1 MNPHTHCLRSLCA
14 FLAALVLAVCL
25 ACPALADAPLVR
37 DEYGLFDA
45 DTLAQLESSAEDASA
60 GHDCDVYFLT
70 VDSIGDTDQ
79 RAYAKN
85 YYVQND
91 LGSGSGKSGIL
102 FMIALGSRK
111 YVTITYGGGV
121 TAFTDYRIE
130 QLEDEVVPLL
140 SDGDYADAAQTY
152 IDLCASTL
160 DFYAENG
167 EPLDYDNDPDGG
179 LGLIGILIVD
189 GALFSFEVKQIK
201 PEPEIYHSL
210 LERFHL
216 RAEECVFLDDRQN
229 NVDGA
234 IACGIS
240 AIRFTGYEDA
250 RQKLKEY
257 GVEC

>member
-1 MNPHTHCLRSLCA
+1 MIKKAMKDVKTIIFDYDGTLHDSAKIYVAA
-14 FLAALVLAVCL
+14 FRQVYREMVSAK
-25 ACPALADAPLVR
+25 DAPER
-37 DEYGLFDA
+37 EFQDEEITKWLGYSVQDMWDSFMPEFSQGKKMFYAGEVGRFMTEKIRNKEAVLYDGALETLQYLKDKGYHLYILSNYGA
-45 DTLAQLESSAEDASA
+45 WT
-60 GHDCDVYFLT
+60 
-70 VDSIGDTDQ
+70 
-79 RAYAKN
+79 YAKTKD
-85 YYVQND
+85 QS
-91 LGSGSGKSGIL
+91 LGFLK
-102 FMIALGSRK
+102 
-111 YVTITYGGGV
+111 
-121 TAFTDYRIE
+121 D
-130 QLEDEVVPLL
+130 
-140 SDGDYADAAQTY
+140 
-152 IDLCASTL
+152 
-160 DFYAENG
+160 
-167 EPLDYDNDPDGG
+167 
-179 LGLIGILIVD
+179 VD

>member
-1 MNPHTHCLRSLCA
+1 MIKNIIFDVGMVLVNWDPHAAFQELGFDEKTEEAVGNATVYSDAWNESDRSVLDA
-14 FLAALVLAVCL
+14 EEQLAVFVQN
-25 ACPALADAPLVR
+25 AP
-37 DEYGLFDA
+37 EYEKEIRLFWENVARAIYQYDYSRA
-45 DTLAQLESSAEDASA
+45 WIRELKQK
-60 GHDCDVYFLT
+60 GYHVYILSNYGAWT
-70 VDSIGDTDQ
+70 
-79 RAYAKN
+79 YAKTKD
-85 YYVQND
+85 QS
-91 LGSGSGKSGIL
+91 LGFLK
-102 FMIALGSRK
+102 
-111 YVTITYGGGV
+111 
-121 TAFTDYRIE
+121 D
-130 QLEDEVVPLL
+130 
-140 SDGDYADAAQTY
+140 
-152 IDLCASTL
+152 
-160 DFYAENG
+160 
-167 EPLDYDNDPDGG
+167 
-179 LGLIGILIVD
+179 VD

>member
-1 MNPHTHCLRSLCA
+1 MIKNVIFDVGQVLVAWEPVEAMR
-14 FLAALVLAVCL
+14 ALGMDEETVRAV
-25 ACPALADAPLVR
+25 ADATVHTSDW
-37 DEYGLFDA
+37 DEADRGALSDEELLTGFIRKAPAYEAQIRNFWEHVNRAIYPFPYVGEWMRTLKDKGYRLYILSNYGA
-45 DTLAQLESSAEDASA
+45 WT
-60 GHDCDVYFLT
+60 
-70 VDSIGDTDQ
+70 
-79 RAYAKN
+79 YAKTKE
-85 YYVQND
+85 QS
-91 LGSGSGKSGIL
+91 LGFLK
-102 FMIALGSRK
+102 
-111 YVTITYGGGV
+111 
-121 TAFTDYRIE
+121 D
-130 QLEDEVVPLL
+130 
-140 SDGDYADAAQTY
+140 
-152 IDLCASTL
+152 
-160 DFYAENG
+160 
-167 EPLDYDNDPDGG
+167 
-179 LGLIGILIVD
+179 VD

>member
-1 MNPHTHCLRSLCA
+1 MEITSRQAKILAAIIEQYAEIAVPVGSVTLAKLFGVSSATIRSEMARLEDMGLIEAPHT
-14 FLAALVLAVCL
+14 
-25 ACPALADAPLVR
+25 
-37 DEYGLFDA
+37 
-45 DTLAQLESSAEDASA
+45 SA
-60 GHDCDVYFLT
+60 GR
-70 VDSIGDTDQ
+70 IPTDKGY
-79 RAYAKN
+79 RLYILSNYGAWTYAKTKD
-85 YYVQND
+85 QS
-91 LGSGSGKSGIL
+91 LGFLK
-102 FMIALGSRK
+102 
-111 YVTITYGGGV
+111 
-121 TAFTDYRIE
+121 D
-130 QLEDEVVPLL
+130 
-140 SDGDYADAAQTY
+140 
-152 IDLCASTL
+152 
-160 DFYAENG
+160 
-167 EPLDYDNDPDGG
+167 
-179 LGLIGILIVD
+179 VD

>member
-1 MNPHTHCLRSLCA
+1 MPRCTPVTGTRRTRG
-14 FLAALVLAVCL
+14 ALSDEELLTGFIRKA
-25 ACPALADAPLVR
+25 PAYEAQIRNFWEHVDRAIYPFPYVGEWMRTLKDKGYRLYILSN
-37 DEYGLFDA
+37 YGA
-45 DTLAQLESSAEDASA
+45 WT
-60 GHDCDVYFLT
+60 
-70 VDSIGDTDQ
+70 
-79 RAYAKN
+79 YAKTKD
-85 YYVQND
+85 QS
-91 LGSGSGKSGIL
+91 LGFLK
-102 FMIALGSRK
+102 
-111 YVTITYGGGV
+111 
-121 TAFTDYRIE
+121 D
-130 QLEDEVVPLL
+130 
-140 SDGDYADAAQTY
+140 
-152 IDLCASTL
+152 
-160 DFYAENG
+160 
-167 EPLDYDNDPDGG
+167 
-179 LGLIGILIVD
+179 VD